1 MLRNLVTLID
11 LNDNQLGTCEKAEA
25 HKKGLLHRA
34 FSVFLFNG
42 NKMLIQKRAA
52 TKYHTPNLWTN
63 ACCSHPQ
70 LNEDVVLSAELR
82 CKEELGITKPL
93 TLKEVFN
100 FVYFYKFREDLIE
113 YELDHVLMGEYNGEV
128 VLDPEEASEVMWI
141 EIDDLLKWVQ
151 EKPQEFT
158 PWFIICLTK
167 VIDKYKNR

>member
-1 MLRNLVTLID
+1 MLRNLVTLVD
-11 LNDNQLGTCEKAEA
+11 LKDNQLGVSEKTEA

-70 LNEDVVLSAELR
+70 LNEDVIVSAELR
-82 CKEELGITKPL
+82 CKEELGITTEL
-93 TLKEVFN
+93 NLKEIFN
-100 FVYFYKFREDLIE
+100 FVYFYKFSEDLIE
-113 YELDHVLMGEYNGEV
+113 YELDHVLVGEYNGEV
-128 VLDPEEASEVMWI
+128 VLDPEEASEIMWI
-141 EIDDLLKWVQ
+141 DINALLNWVQ
-151 EKPQEFT
+151 DKPQEFT

-167 VIDKYKNR
+167 VCKNKKMG